1 MLLFST
7 STIIVDRYHI
17 RKPLSAGSWHDL
29 FCCRLLC
36 VTRFITMLKISYIG
50 VFLSTTLFIK
60 FVFSVSGYVQDLLLY
75 VESQLH
81 RINPDSDGHCD
92 WALYR
97 NKVPSES
104 ARMFH
109 VKATYPYTGQHM
121 ADSGCVQYTLHSHIW
136 HNIHYKYRRT
146 NCRILFLYK

>member
-1 MLLFST
+1 MFNQYSSYKQDAALTSLCDVNKNEVMLLFST

-36 VTRFITMLKISYIG
+36 VTRLITMLKIIYIG
-50 VFLSTTLFIK
+50 FLLSTALFIK

-92 WALYR
+92 
-97 NKVPSES
+97 
-104 ARMFH
+104 
-109 VKATYPYTGQHM
+109 
-121 ADSGCVQYTLHSHIW
+121 
-136 HNIHYKYRRT
+136 
-146 NCRILFLYK
+146 